1 MIREILKMKN
11 SIKTLVVG
19 LVGALAF
26 TAMADGNSYLY
37 WMAETPE
44 SLSGQLTYA
53 KVAVYNGDT
62 FTEYMGVALAS
73 GAIDT
78 EAAGKFV
85 PSVGTDFLNMIAAI
99 GSTALSDSYKFQLE
113 LYGGDDN
120 ILMLSNMLGFSDANI
135 RETGAGMIGTASA
148 FTGFQIPEPTGGLL
162 MMLGFGLLALRR
174 KQK

>member
-1 MIREILKMKN
+1 MKN

-44 SLSGQLTYA
+44 SLSDQLSYA
-53 KVAVYNGDT
+53 KVAVYKDGT

-99 GSTALSDSYKFQLE
+99 GSTALNDSYKFQLE

-120 ILMLSNMLGFSDANI
+120 NILMLSSMLGFNDANI
-135 RETGAGMIGTASA
+135 RETGAGMIGTASV
-148 FTGFQIPEPTGGLL
+148 FTGFHVPEPTGGLL
-162 MMLGFGLLALRR
+162 AMLGFGLLALRR